1 MKINKLHLTSIVV
14 IGIVLACML
23 VFFLLNRGK
32 STDTNATD
40 SPVVVIE
47 YPTDLNLLR
56 VVSRYTDELGNVT
69 WVGVSKELKKSY
81 IIENDSVKS
90 ESRTS
95 ITTPDILKFNT
106 EIEEGEMSSGNLNE
120 SLEFEAESSEVEA
133 ESSEFEAES
142 SEVEAE
148 ESIDETE
155 NTNENNTETEIA
167 EESLADEAETQ
178 EIVAE
183 GGIGEAISESE
194 IAETKDIEHIKYMSI
209 HDSEDYVRSLI
220 NSGYTIYKKLELPY
234 YCDMILTNNMKTI
247 RIIVTEDKLIEADTT
262 LNVADATDYVA
273 KYIK

>member
-14 IGIVLACML
+14 IGIVLACIL

-32 STDTNATD
+32 STDTNNTD
-40 SPVVVIE
+40 SPVVAIE
-47 YPTDLNLLR
+47 YPNDLNLLR

-106 EIEEGEMSSGNLNE
+106 ETKEGEMSSGNLNE

-133 ESSEFEAES
+133 E
-142 SEVEAE
+142 

-155 NTNENNTETEIA
+155 DIVDETESTNENNTESEVP
-167 EESLADEAETQ
+167 EESLDDITKTQ
-178 EIVAE
+178 ETMAE
-183 GGIGEAISESE
+183 NGIGEAISESE
-194 IAETKDIEHIKYMSI
+194 IAKTKDIEHVKYMNI

-220 NSGYTIYKKLELPY
+220 NSGYTMYKKLELPY

-262 LNVADATDYVA
+262 LNVADTTDYVA

>member
-1 MKINKLHLTSIVV
+1 MKINKKHLTSIVV
-14 IGIVLACML
+14 IGIVLACIL

-40 SPVVVIE
+40 SPVVAIE

-56 VVSRYTDELGNVT
+56 VVGRYTDELGNVT
-69 WVGVSKELKKSY
+69 WIGVSKELKKSY

-106 EIEEGEMSSGNLNE
+106 EPKEGEMSSGNLNE
-120 SLEFEAESSEVEA
+120 SLEFKAESSEIG
-133 ESSEFEAES
+133 
-142 SEVEAE
+142 AE
-148 ESIDETE
+148 ESTDETSETE
-155 NTNENNTETEIA
+155 NTNENNTESEVA
-167 EESLADEAETQ
+167 EESLTDVTETQ
-178 EIVAE
+178 EIAAE

-194 IAETKDIEHIKYMSI
+194 IAETKDIEHVKYMSI
-209 HDSEDYVRSLI
+209 HDSEDYVRSLR